1 MKAADK
7 AVHSLLTKSIPTL
20 NCEGFSNLQK
30 LLRVT
35 AYVLK
40 LLKNHCDGVQKPSLK
55 LNVDDISKAEAYWIK
70 FAQVALEDWRKIED
84 SVHGS
89 SSLIL
94 FWMRIEFGDV
104 VPDMTAETFMR
115 CFKRFIARR
124 GIPHKIISD
133 NGKTFKLANKIM
145 SAVLSHP
152 QTEQYLSN
160 IRVDWVFNLER
171 APCGT
176 CYTSVLTIPTP
187 QYFNGT
193 TVTCRDGNFGT
204 LIGSDT
210 LNIQLASVPS
220 APTITSLIS
229 TYPDRLTV
237 TWTSVPTATSYN
249 VFINDSVNT
258 LVPIPSTG
266 APQYTFTGLT
276 SNTVYTVSV
285 VAINCVGSSSA
296 LASIRTAAPPHSCYS
311 SPAIVLHCPN
321 INISNIT
328 GTNCSHD
335 NHTTANHKRISCYSS
350 PAIVL
355 HCPNINISN
364 IKGTNCSHDN
374 QTTANHK
381 RIRSAMC
388 R

>member
-94 FWMRIEFGDV
+94 FWMRIEFGDAV
-104 VPDMTAETFMR
+104 YLFMKSSHEEQLTQPTGAGASLNTVPVS
-115 CFKRFIARR
+115 C
-124 GIPHKIISD
+124 G
-133 NGKTFKLANKIM
+133 NL
-145 SAVLSHP
+145 SAVM
-152 QTEQYLSN
+152 TN
-160 IRVDWVFNLER
+160 IS
-171 APCGT
+171 GT